1 MSSAQGA
8 DNYFTNRGSLIE
20 PMALDDINALGV
32 PIQLGTDGRLHRFN
46 NGIWSPDGD
55 AEVAVRLSILL
66 GDKLRIGHV
75 RSIRELMKSGY
86 PTFDL
91 LAPPHPAMQHSICL
105 ANGVL
110 DLSVD
115 GMPVLGPHRPE
126 LRYRQQIPYEWEPTA
141 TCPSIDSF
149 LLSALGDEEVVSLML
164 EWIGYAMLPALQL
177 KLALLLYSPQPDSG
191 KTTTLNLITSL
202 LGTHNCSAVT
212 LQALDNDRFQ
222 RANLDG
228 MLANVAGDL
237 SAEAA
242 VSSSMF
248 KSLLGGDE
256 VTIER
261 KMVQATKMRNT
272 AKLLFAANSLPPTAD
287 QEDAYFR
294 RWHIIPFPNQF
305 PYDPAFADTIST
317 KAEMQGLLVK
327 AALGAQ
333 RIIHRRPVGFPDPLP
348 MAVDIATSRYR
359 TEADSVVRWLDDD
372 TLPREGNRLNRSEVY
387 KRYQEWSKENGHG
400 ALSATKFYRR
410 LERQP
415 GITMGKT
422 AASRYV
428 EGIAFPFPSNDRPA
442 PSWRNNG

>member
-1 MSSAQGA
+1 MTDQA
-8 DNYFTNRGSLIE
+8 DNYFNNRGSLIE
-20 PMALDDINALGV
+20 PLVLDAINSNGV
-32 PIQLGTDGRLHRFN
+32 PIVLGTDGRLHRFAS
-46 NGIWSPDGD
+46 GIWTPDGD
-55 AEVAVRLSILL
+55 AEVAVRMGALL
-66 GDKLRIGHV
+66 GDRLRIQHV
-75 RSIRELMKSGY
+75 RSVRELAKAGY
-86 PTFDL
+86 PQFDL
-91 LAPPHPAMQHSICL
+91 LAPFHPVAQHSICL
-105 ANGVL
+105 VNGVL

-115 GMPVLGPHRPE
+115 GMPLLGPHNPE
-126 LRYRQQIPYEWEPTA
+126 YRYRQQIPYEWDPTA
-141 TCPSIDSF
+141 QCPAIDEF
-149 LLSALGDEEVVSLML
+149 LLSALGDPEVVELLL

-202 LGTHNCSAVT
+202 LGTHNCSAVS

-294 RWHIIPFPNQF
+294 RWHIVPFPNQF
-305 PYDPAFADTIST
+305 PYDPAFADRIQ
-317 KAEMQGLLVK
+317 APGEMQGLLVK

-333 RIIHRRPVGFPDPLP
+333 RIIHRRPVGFQDPLP
-348 MAVDIATSRYR
+348 MAVDLATSRYR
-359 TEADSVVRWLDDD
+359 QEADSVVRWLDDD
-372 TLPREGNRLNRSEVY
+372 TLPDPEHRLARAEVY
-387 KRYQEWSKENGHG
+387 TRYKDWSKENGHG

-415 GITMGKT
+415 GIVMGRN
-422 AASRYV
+422 AAVRFV
-428 EGIAFPFPSNDRPA
+428 QGIKFPFPTNDRA
-442 PSWRNNG
+442 TPSWRQ

>member
-1 MSSAQGA
+1 MTQAQGA
-8 DNYFTNRGSLIE
+8 DNYFTNRGSIIE
-20 PMALDDINALGV
+20 PDVLDAINSNGV
-32 PIQLGTDGRLHRFN
+32 PIVLGTDGRLHRFN
-46 NGIWSPDGD
+46 NGIWTPDGD
-55 AEVAVRLSILL
+55 AEVAVRMQALL
-66 GDKLRIGHV
+66 GDKLRISHV
-75 RSIRELMKSGY
+75 RSIRELMKAGY

-91 LAPPHPAMQHSICL
+91 LAPFHPVAQHSICL

-115 GMPVLGPHRPE
+115 GPPVLGPHRPE
-126 LRYRQQIPYEWEPTA
+126 YRYRQQVPYEWDPKAE
-141 TCPSIDSF
+141 CPAIDDF
-149 LLSALGDEEVVSLML
+149 LLSALGGDEESVSLLL
-164 EWIGYAMLPALQL
+164 EWIGYAMMPALQL

-305 PYDPAFADTIST
+305 PYDPAFADRIQNP
-317 KAEMQGLLVK
+317 KEMQGLLVK

-333 RIIHRRPVGFPDPLP
+333 RIVHRRPVGFPDPLP
-348 MAVDIATSRYR
+348 MAVDIATARYR
-359 TEADSVVRWLDDD
+359 QEADSVVRWLDDD
-372 TLPREGNRLNRSEVY
+372 TLPREGNRLNRAEVY
-387 KRYQEWSKENGHG
+387 TRYKDWSKENGHG

-415 GITMGKT
+415 GISMGKT
-422 AASRYV
+422 AATRYV
-428 EGIAFPFPSNDRPA
+428 EGIAFPFPSNDRPR
-442 PSWRNNG
+442 PSWRD